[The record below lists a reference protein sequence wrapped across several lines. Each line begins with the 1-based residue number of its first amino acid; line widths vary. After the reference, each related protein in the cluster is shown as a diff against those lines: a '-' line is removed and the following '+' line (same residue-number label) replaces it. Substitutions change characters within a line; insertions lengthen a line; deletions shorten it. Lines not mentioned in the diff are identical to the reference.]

1 MQNPDLQSVSSQS
14 ATVSAL
20 AAITRPMPNTKV
32 TEPVWFFCTMEQASF
47 HRPDGK
53 KLPFMYH
60 LLKCT
65 IKEDIEYLTYQIES
79 HENPYLR
86 FATPEE
92 IGTAKMNEN
101 PVQAIKEAVRREVE
115 DTFSIEELQKLIDRR
130 KATVGA
136 VVAGAAAGGNTAGTS
151 APSKAGPPT
160 LLAQGATSGGGSGLK
175 AATTATLGGA
185 EKTSNSAAK

>member
-1 MQNPDLQSVSSQS
+1 MQQNPDLQNVHSNS
-14 ATVSAL
+14 ATVSPL

-32 TEPVWFFCTMEQASF
+32 TEAVWFFCTMEQASF

-65 IKEDIEYLTYQIES
+65 IKEDIEYLSAQIEA

-130 KATVGA
+130 KATVPSGA
-136 VVAGAAAGGNTAGTS
+136 PKDTAGTTEL
-151 APSKAGPPT
+151 AKAHPSV
-160 LLAQGATSGGGSGLK
+160 LQAQGATSGGGSGLR

-185 EKTSNSAAK
+185 EKTSNSLAAK